1 MIEYLRN
8 VSDTLR
14 FIAAESTTVNDFAD
28 SLSNTQYQ
36 SKKWLVESI
45 QSLNIKPNKVIILG
59 GWYGSYLIPLLNESF
74 HPSYI
79 LLTDRDP
86 NLLTVAE
93 QLHNC
98 FYQTNSNI
106 RTAVLDVEKQIDLL
120 HNTEYDLVIN
130 TSCEHMHSLDQI
142 RTANKDTIY
151 VFQSCDK
158 GSDPG
163 HINPASSTDQLKDQV
178 KLDRVLFSGRYELGH
193 KTRYMV
199 IGQRH

>member
-1 MIEYLRN
+1 MIDYLRN
-8 VSDTLR
+8 VSDVLR
-14 FIAAESTTVNDFAD
+14 FICNESVSINDFAD
-28 SLSNTQYQ
+28 SLSDTQYR

-45 QSLNIKPNKVIILG
+45 KKLQIEPKKIVILG
-59 GWYGSYLIPLLNESF
+59 GWYGSYLIPMLNEAF

-79 LLTDRDP
+79 LLTDKDP

-98 FYQTNSNI
+98 FYQTKSNV

-120 HNTEYDLVIN
+120 QGSDFDLVIN
-130 TSCEHMHSLDQI
+130 TSCEHMVNLDQI
-142 RTANKDTIY
+142 KTSNKDAVYI
-151 VFQSCDK
+151 FQSCDK
-158 GSDPG
+158 GTDPG

-178 KLDRVLFSGRYELGH
+178 KLDHILFSGRYDLGH
-193 KTRYMV
+193 KSRYMV